1 MASNTPQPPAPTAP
15 AQQVAPAAPKKGTSP
30 LVWILAGCGG
40 LIVVV
45 GIILGGLAYWGY
57 HKAKGYV
64 HKATDYAEM
73 ASKNP
78 TVFAAKIAVMANPDL
93 EIVSSDDQAGT
104 VTIRNKKTGEEITMN
119 AQDIKQGR
127 LKFKN
132 EKGDE
137 VTFEGS
143 GQQGKETFK
152 IKSNK
157 GSVTFGGSEGEKLPS
172 WVPTYPGGQSLAS
185 ASETTAAGFSGHCS
199 FQTAD
204 ATDKVLSFYEREL
217 KASGFTVERTAMQGM
232 VRLANLNAKAD
243 GGKRTVNVIITP
255 VGEASQVV
263 LQYTGEGSS
272 E

>member
-1 MASNTPQPPAPTAP
+1 M
-15 AQQVAPAAPKKGTSP
+15 
-30 LVWILAGCGG
+30 
-40 LIVVV
+40 
-45 GIILGGLAYWGY
+45 
-57 HKAKGYV
+57 
-64 HKATDYAEM
+64 
-73 ASKNP
+73 
-78 TVFAAKIAVMANPDL
+78 
-93 EIVSSDDQAGT
+93 
-104 VTIRNKKTGEEITMN
+104 
-119 AQDIKQGR
+119 
-127 LKFKN
+127 KFKN

-172 WVPTYPGGQSLAS
+172 WVPTYPGGRSPAS

-217 KASGFTVERTAMQGM
+217 KASGFTGQERTAMQGM
-232 VRLANLNAKAD
+232 VRLANLFNAKAD

>member
-1 MASNTPQPPAPTAP
+1 MASNTPQPPVPTAP
-15 AQQVAPAAPKKGTSP
+15 AQPVAPVPQKKATSP
-30 LVWILAGCGG
+30 LVWIVAGCGG
-40 LIVVV
+40 LIVLVGLVLAVV
-45 GIILGGLAYWGY
+45 LYWGA
-57 HKAKGYV
+57 HKIRGFA
-64 HKATDYAEM
+64 
-73 ASKNP
+73 ASTGRNP
-78 TVFAAKIAVMANPDL
+78 AVFGAKIAVMANPDL
-93 EIVSSDDQAGT
+93 EIVSSDDGAGT

-119 AQDIKQGR
+119 ARDIKQGR

-137 VTFEGS
+137 VSFEGS

-152 IKSNK
+152 IRSNK
-157 GSVTFGGSEGEKLPS
+157 GSVTFGSGDGEKLPS

-263 LQYTGEGSS
+263 LQYAGMGSP